1 MRFWKTE
8 SFNFLNFRNQ
18 NIFMIDK
25 INIRVYAAVVKDK
38 KVLALFEEYA
48 GEHLMKLPGGG
59 LEFGEG
65 ILDCLHREFEEELN
79 VKIRIVE
86 HLYTQE
92 DFLVSRFR
100 ENEQLL
106 SIYYLVEIID
116 ENEFL
121 IMDPC
126 IEKTEWIPID
136 QPGNPFPLPVDK
148 IVFEV
153 LKNKFL

>member
-1 MRFWKTE
+1 
-8 SFNFLNFRNQ
+8 
-18 NIFMIDK
+18 MIDK
-25 INIRVYAAVVKDK
+25 FNIRVYAAAVKDK
-38 KVLALFEEYA
+38 KVLVLHEEYA
-48 GEHLMKLPGGG
+48 GEQLMKLPGGG

-65 ILDCLHREFEEELN
+65 LQDCLHREFEEELN
-79 VKIRIVE
+79 VKINVLG

-100 ENEQLL
+100 SNEQLL
-106 SIYYLVEIID
+106 TIYYLVEIVD

-136 QPGNPFPLPVDK
+136 TDENPFPLPIDK
-148 IVFEV
+148 IVFEK
-153 LKNKFL
+153 LKERFL

>member
-1 MRFWKTE
+1 
-8 SFNFLNFRNQ
+8 
-18 NIFMIDK
+18 MIDK
-25 INIRVYAAVVKDK
+25 FNIRVYAAAVKDK
-38 KVLALFEEYA
+38 KVLVLHEEYA
-48 GEHLMKLPGGG
+48 GEQLMKLPGGG

-65 ILDCLHREFEEELN
+65 LQDCLHREFEEELN
-79 VKIRIVE
+79 VKINVLG

-100 ENEQLL
+100 SNEQLL
-106 SIYYLVEIID
+106 TVYYLVEIVD

-136 QPGNPFPLPVDK
+136 TDENPFPLPFDK
-148 IVFEV
+148 IVFEK
-153 LKNKFL
+153 LKERFL

>member
-1 MRFWKTE
+1 
-8 SFNFLNFRNQ
+8 
-18 NIFMIDK
+18 MIDK
-25 INIRVYAAVVKDK
+25 FNIRVYAAAVKDK
-38 KVLALFEEYA
+38 KVLVLHEEYA
-48 GEHLMKLPGGG
+48 GEQLMKLPGGG

-65 ILDCLHREFEEELN
+65 LKDCLHREFEEELN
-79 VKIRIVE
+79 VKINVLG

-100 ENEQLL
+100 SNEQLL
-106 SIYYLVEIID
+106 TVYYLVEIVD

-136 QPGNPFPLPVDK
+136 TDENPFPLPIDK
-148 IVFEV
+148 IVFEK
-153 LKNKFL
+153 LKERFL